1 METLLA
7 EHSTL
12 GQVVW
17 DTVDV
22 FLNHPTAMGK
32 FSKAGEVLNVSPIK
46 CRRHRDREPSRAPPR
61 LAYTSTQRTG
71 QIDYANASLGLR
83 FSPTSLACSDAEFV
97 VRELRRPRTSPRVG
111 VLRSRLLQ
119 APLPTGKRRFLRS
132 AGRGLE
138 LWTSTRGMPGDNPVT
153 RYRLRVNELAVYRQD
168 RGEGGANAFGDFR
181 VR

>member
-83 FSPTSLACSDAEFV
+83 FSPTSLACIDAEFV
-97 VRELRRPRTSPRVG
+97 VRELRRPRTSLVLGFYGRVSCRPHCRPG
-111 VLRSRLLQ
+111 
-119 APLPTGKRRFLRS
+119 S
-132 AGRGLE
+132 AGSCDQQEGASNFGHRLGECLAI
-138 LWTSTRGMPGDNPVT
+138 TRLHGIDCG
-153 RYRLRVNELAVYRQD
+153 
-168 RGEGGANAFGDFR
+168 
-181 VR
+181 